1 VSVNSLVLQT
11 AIGLIFIFGITA
23 AAVSA
28 VTEVVSRFLG
38 LRAEY
43 LLRGVRTLV
52 DGPSTFKLPWRS
64 VMPKWL
70 GGRPKDPP
78 GDLPSARVTQI
89 MDHPLVASSSTQA
102 QPPPQAGNFTL
113 TSAQRRRLPSYI
125 SGQTFARALLDIL
138 PPETPEPVAAPAGG
152 AGAPGNQGAPADQG
166 EQAGQAAPDA
176 AGIPAQLAGIS
187 HWVEVKTSQQPPD
200 ELAKAL
206 RPLLMGARDVE
217 DFEANV
223 ARWYDDQMDRVSGWY
238 KRHVRWFSLAI
249 GLILVLLFNI
259 NTIRISESLYSDQAV
274 QASVVTVATQ
284 HSSCQS
290 TQPAACL
297 ANLQAKIDQFS
308 AFGLP
313 AGWGDLPACATGHC
327 SWLERH
333 GLISINKS
341 SGIDNVWAFL
351 LVLLGWA
358 LTVGALTPGARFWF
372 DLLSRLGS
380 LRSTG
385 PKPSTST

>member
-1 VSVNSLVLQT
+1 LTPAGLAGGGRVAVNSLVLQA
-11 AIGLIFIFGITA
+11 AIGLVFVFAITA

-52 DGPSTFKLPWRS
+52 DTDNNFAMRWRS

-70 GGRPKDPP
+70 GGRPQPP
-78 GDLPSARVTQI
+78 KPDGPARVAEI
-89 MDHPLVASSSTQA
+89 MSHPLVASSARQA
-102 QPPPQAGNFTL
+102 SPPPEAGNSTL
-113 TSAQRRRLPSYI
+113 TSAQRRRLPAYL
-125 SGQTFARALLDIL
+125 SGRTFARVLLDIL
-138 PPETPEPVAAPAGG
+138 PPETGTNPAPAGG
-152 AGAPGNQGAPADQG
+152 AGAPGGQSAPEGQGAPG
-166 EQAGQAAPDA
+166 VPD
-176 AGIPAQLAGIS
+176 QLAGIS
-187 HWVEVKTSQQPPD
+187 HWVEAKTSQQPPD

-206 RPLLMGARDVE
+206 RPLLMGARGVE

-223 ARWYDDQMDRVSGWY
+223 ARWYDDHMDRVSGWY

-259 NTIRISESLYSDQAV
+259 NTIRIADSLYSNQAV

-284 HSSCQS
+284 KTSCQG

-297 ANLQAKIDQFS
+297 ADLQAKIGQFS
-308 AFGLP
+308 SFGLP
-313 AGWGDLPACATGHC
+313 VGWGDLPACATRHC
-327 SWLERH
+327 SWLARH
-333 GLISINKS
+333 GLTNISKS

-372 DLLSRLGS
+372 DLLSKLGS

-385 PKPSTST
+385 PKPTTST

>member
-1 VSVNSLVLQT
+1 MAVSSLVLQT
-11 AIGLIFIFGITA
+11 AIGLIFVFGITA

-28 VTEVVSRFLG
+28 VTEVMSRFLG

-52 DGPSTFKLPWRS
+52 DGQSDFRLSWRS

-78 GDLPSARVTQI
+78 ANLPSARVTKI
-89 MDHPLVASSSTQA
+89 MNHPLVASSSTEA
-102 QPPPQAGNFTL
+102 KPSPHAGNFMM
-113 TSAQRRRLPSYI
+113 TSAQRRLLPSYI
-125 SGQTFARALLDIL
+125 SGQTFARVLFDIL
-138 PPETPEPVAAPAGG
+138 PPETPETGPHTATASG
-152 AGAPGNQGAPADQG
+152 AGAKADHGAKADQGAPAV
-166 EQAGQAAPDA
+166 
-176 AGIPAQLAGIS
+176 PAQLAGVT
-187 HWVEVKTSQQPPD
+187 HWVEVKTSQKPPD

-206 RPLLMGARDVE
+206 RPLLMGAHGVE

-223 ARWYDDQMDRVSGWY
+223 ARWYDDHMNRVSGWY

-249 GLILVLLFNI
+249 GLVLVLLFNI
-259 NTIRISESLYSDQAV
+259 NTIRIADSLYSNQAV

-284 HSSCQS
+284 KTSCQG

-297 ANLQAKIDQFS
+297 ADLQAKIGQFS
-308 AFGLP
+308 SFGLP
-313 AGWGDLPACATGHC
+313 VGWGDLPACATRHC
-327 SWLERH
+327 SWLDRRGITNLSH
-333 GLISINKS
+333 G
-341 SGIDNVWAFL
+341 GIDDVWAFL

-372 DLLSRLGS
+372 DLLSKLGS

>member
-1 VSVNSLVLQT
+1 VAVSSLVLQT
-11 AIGLIFIFGITA
+11 AIGLIFVFGITA

-28 VTEVVSRFLG
+28 VTEVVSRFMG

-70 GGRPKDPP
+70 GGRPEGPS
-78 GDLPSARVTQI
+78 GDLPSARVTKI
-89 MDHPLVASSSTQA
+89 MNHPLVASSSTQA
-102 QPPPQAGNFTL
+102 SPPPHAGNFML
-113 TSAQRRRLPSYI
+113 TSAQRRLLPSYI
-125 SGQTFARALLDIL
+125 AGQTFSRVLLDIL
-138 PPETPEPVAAPAGG
+138 PPETPETDPHPAPAGAAG
-152 AGAPGNQGAPADQG
+152 AQGDRGAKGDHGAPGV
-166 EQAGQAAPDA
+166 
-176 AGIPAQLAGIS
+176 PAQLAGIS
-187 HWVEVKTSQQPPD
+187 HWVDVKTSQKPPD

-206 RPLLMGARDVE
+206 RPLLMGARDVD

-223 ARWYDDQMDRVSGWY
+223 ARWYDDHMDRVSGWY

-259 NTIRISESLYSDQAV
+259 STIRIADSLYSNQAV
-274 QASVVTVATQ
+274 QASVVAVATQ
-284 HSSCQS
+284 KTSCQG

-297 ANLQAKIDQFS
+297 ADLQAKIDQFS

-313 AGWGDLPACATGHC
+313 VGWGDLPACATRHC
-327 SWLERH
+327 SWLARH
-333 GLISINKS
+333 GLTNLRKG
-341 SGIDNVWAFL
+341 GIDSVWAFV

-385 PKPSTST
+385 PKPSAST

>member
-1 VSVNSLVLQT
+1 MSSLVLQT
-11 AIGLIFIFGITA
+11 AIGLIFVFGITA

-52 DGPSTFKLPWRS
+52 DGPSTFKLRWRS

-70 GGRPKDPP
+70 GGRPKEPP
-78 GDLPSARVTQI
+78 GNLPSARVTQI

-102 QPPPQAGNFTL
+102 EPPPEAGNFML

-125 SGQTFARALLDIL
+125 SGQTFARVLLDIL
-138 PPETPEPVAAPAGG
+138 PPDAPGAAPKDASDPVAA
-152 AGAPGNQGAPADQG
+152 
-166 EQAGQAAPDA
+166 
-176 AGIPAQLAGIS
+176 IS
-187 HWVEVKTSQQPPD
+187 RWVEAQATADPPD
-200 ELAKAL
+200 RLAEAL
-206 RPLLMGARDVE
+206 HPLLIGVDKVQA
-217 DFEANV
+217 FEANV
-223 ARWYDDQMDRVSGWY
+223 ARWYNDQMDRVSGWY
-238 KRHVRWFSLAI
+238 KRHVRWISLAI
-249 GLILVLLFNI
+249 GLILVLVFNI
-259 NTIRISESLYSDQAV
+259 NTIRISESLYSNQAV

-284 HSSCQS
+284 HSSCQG

-297 ANLQAKIDQFS
+297 AELQAKINQFS
-308 AFGLP
+308 SFGLP
-313 AGWGDLPACATGHC
+313 VGWGDVPACATRHC

-333 GLISINKS
+333 GLISVSTS

-358 LTVGALTPGARFWF
+358 LTIGALTPGARFWF

-385 PKPSTST
+385 PKPSTSTSTST

>member
-1 VSVNSLVLQT
+1 VAVSSLVLQT
-11 AIGLIFIFGITA
+11 AVGLIFVFGITA

-43 LLRGVRTLV
+43 LLRGLRTLV
-52 DGPSTFKLPWRS
+52 DGPSAFKLPWRS

-70 GGRPKDPP
+70 GGRPNDPP
-78 GDLPSARVTQI
+78 GNLPPARVTEI
-89 MDHPLVASSSTQA
+89 MDHPLVASSSTEA
-102 QPPPQAGNFTL
+102 SPPPQAGNSRL
-113 TSAQRRRLPSYI
+113 TSAQRRLLPSYI

-138 PPETPEPVAAPAGG
+138 PPETPETGTKPAPAGG
-152 AGAPGNQGAPADQG
+152 AGAPGV
-166 EQAGQAAPDA
+166 
-176 AGIPAQLAGIS
+176 PAQLAGIS
-187 HWVEVKTSQQPPD
+187 HWVEVKTSQKPPD
-200 ELAKAL
+200 QLAEAL
-206 RPLLMGARDVE
+206 RPLLVGARDVD

-223 ARWYDDQMDRVSGWY
+223 ARWYNDHMDRVSGWY

-259 NTIRISESLYSDQAV
+259 NTIRIGESLYSNQAV

-284 HSSCQS
+284 HSSCQG

-297 ANLQAKIDQFS
+297 ANLEAKINQFS

-313 AGWGDLPACATGHC
+313 VGWGDLPACATRPC
-327 SWLERH
+327 AWLERH
-333 GLISINKS
+333 GLTSISES
-341 SGIDNVWAFL
+341 SGLDNVWAFL

>member
-1 VSVNSLVLQT
+1 MAVSSLVLQT
-11 AIGLIFIFGITA
+11 AIGLIFVFGITA

-28 VTEVVSRFLG
+28 VTEAVSRFLG

-52 DGPSTFKLPWRS
+52 DGPSTFRLPWRS

-70 GGRPKDPP
+70 GGRPKDVP
-78 GDLPSARVTQI
+78 DNLPSARVTQI

-102 QPPPQAGNFTL
+102 EPPPQAGNFML

-125 SGQTFARALLDIL
+125 SGQTFARVLLDIL
-138 PPETPEPVAAPAGG
+138 PPGTGANLALPAEE
-152 AGAPGNQGAPADQG
+152 GAPGNQGERG
-166 EQAGQAAPDA
+166 ERAGQAARDA
-176 AGIPAQLAGIS
+176 QAIPAQLAAVS
-187 HWVEVKTSQQPPD
+187 RWVEAKASQEPPD
-200 ELAKAL
+200 RLAEAL
-206 RPLLMGARDVE
+206 HPLLMGARDVE

-238 KRHVRWFSLAI
+238 KRHVRWISLAI
-249 GLILVLLFNI
+249 GLILVLLFNV
-259 NTIRISESLYSDQAV
+259 NTIRISESLYSNQAV

-284 HSSCQS
+284 HSSCQG

-297 ANLQAKIDQFS
+297 ADLQAKINQFS

-313 AGWGDLPACATGHC
+313 VGWGDLPACATRHC
-327 SWLERH
+327 SWLARH
-333 GLISINKS
+333 GLVNISKT
-341 SGIDNVWAFL
+341 SGLDNVWAFL